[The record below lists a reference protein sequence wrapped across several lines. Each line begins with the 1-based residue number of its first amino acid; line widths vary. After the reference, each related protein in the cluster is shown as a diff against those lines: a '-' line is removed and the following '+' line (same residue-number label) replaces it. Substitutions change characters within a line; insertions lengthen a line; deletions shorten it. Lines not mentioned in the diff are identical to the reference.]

1 MGELDVRLITVQVE
15 NMAMQEERSER
26 IDLRVPDY
34 VKGRIRQAAALTGR
48 AMSDFII
55 AAALAEADEVV
66 KAVETWRLNDEQ
78 SRFVLQLLADDAR
91 ERPKL
96 REFLKL
102 SR

>member
-1 MGELDVRLITVQVE
+1 
-15 NMAMQEERSER
+15 MAMQEERSER